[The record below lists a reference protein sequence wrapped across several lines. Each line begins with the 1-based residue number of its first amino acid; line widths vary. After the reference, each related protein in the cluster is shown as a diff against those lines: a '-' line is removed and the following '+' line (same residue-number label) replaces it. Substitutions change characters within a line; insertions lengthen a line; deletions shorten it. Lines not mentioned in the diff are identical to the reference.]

1 MKKVEVNPTA
11 KIAVKKNVVK
21 HYQVDG
27 QNSVFLPKDSEFEI
41 ELFNPTTD
49 VIMCKIALNGNEDF
63 EGLILSPGERV
74 FLDRYLTENK
84 KFKFETYKVEDG
96 NKEVDNAIKFNG
108 IVKVDFFKELVW
120 LYNYTVSPYNTLIWA
135 SQPTPWYGTTTG
147 GVSLTNTGYYYSEVS
162 TFTNSVPKEVTL
174 TSASTEI
181 PKEKETGRIA
191 KGSESDQ
198 KLSYISKD
206 FQYTPFHTETI
217 KILPDSEKIAT
228 SADLKYKKYCS
239 NCGKKVNQKDH
250 YCSYC
255 GNKLD

>member
-49 VIMCKIALNGNEDF
+49 VIMCRISLNGNEDF

-74 FLDRYLTENK
+74 FLDRYLSENK

-108 IVKVDFFKELVW
+108 LIKVDFFKELTW
-120 LYNYTVSPYNTLIWA
+120 TYNYTYSPYDNVTTWNNN
-135 SQPTPWYGTTTG
+135 PTPWYGTTTG
-147 GVSLTNTGYYYSEVS
+147 GAGITNTGYYYSEVS

-174 TSASTEI
+174 TSSNLPE
-181 PKEKETGRIA
+181 EKETGRIA
-191 KGSESDQ
+191 KGSESNQ
-198 KLSYISKD
+198 KLSYVDKN
-206 FQYTPFHTETI
+206 FNYTPFYTETI

-255 GNKLD
+255 GNKLN